1 MSKKPLKSTFS
12 VGACTL
18 VSRIFGYLRDAVIFV
33 VFGANAATDAFFVAF
48 RISNFLR
55 RLFAEG
61 AFSQAFI
68 PVMSAE
74 LEQSEARFHR
84 LIDHVCGLLALM
96 LLFITLIG
104 ILLSPWLIH
113 LFAPGFKDPQQH
125 LLASDLLTITFP
137 YLFFISLTAL
147 AGSILNIRQR
157 FAVPALT
164 PAFLNIALILA
175 AVWLAPNMDQPVTA
189 LAWGV
194 FIAGLTQLAFQIP
207 FLIAANAL
215 PQPKLSGATAAVRRI
230 LKLMLPAI
238 FGSSIVQINV
248 LINTMIASYLV
259 VGSISWLYI
268 SDRFVEL
275 PLALFGIATAT
286 VILPM
291 LSKQYVASQHRQFDQ
306 TLQWAM
312 KLSLLVSIPAMLGL
326 AALSFAI
333 LSTLVQYREFTSL
346 DAHMS
351 ALSLMAYAFG
361 LPAFIYIK
369 VLAPGFYA
377 RQDTKTPVKIG
388 LVTILINVVLNGFFL
403 WLWSQL
409 QLPAAHAGLAL
420 ATSIAAYVNAGLLF
434 MLLKRAQV
442 LKPLKNW
449 SALLLKVLLGASGM
463 LALLLWLTPPPAV
476 WSEWPGPQRFAIL
489 CALVGAG
496 LTAYSLTLLALGI
509 RPRQFRFTPKP
520 G

>member
-1 MSKKPLKSTFS
+1 MSKKPLKSAFN
-12 VGACTL
+12 VGACTFI
-18 VSRIFGYLRDAVIFV
+18 SRIFGYLRDAVIFV
-33 VFGANAATDAFFVAF
+33 VFGASAATDAFFVAF

-74 LEQSEARFHR
+74 LQQSEAKFYR
-84 LIDHVCGLLALM
+84 LIDHACGLLALI
-96 LLFITLIG
+96 LLLITLIG
-104 ILLSPWLIH
+104 VLLSPWLIH
-113 LFAPGFKDPQQH
+113 LFAPGFKDPQQQ
-125 LLASDLLTITFP
+125 LLAGDLLKITFP
-137 YLFFISLTAL
+137 YLLFISLTAL

-164 PAFLNIALILA
+164 PVFLNIALILA
-175 AVWLAPNMDQPVTA
+175 AVWLAPKMDQPVTA

-194 FIAGLTQLAFQIP
+194 LMAGIVQLAFQIP
-207 FLIAANAL
+207 FLIAAGAL
-215 PQPKLSGATAAVRRI
+215 PKPKLSGAKAAVRRI
-230 LKLMLPAI
+230 LKLMLPAV
-238 FGSSIVQINV
+238 FGSSIVQINL
-248 LINTMIASYLV
+248 LINTMIASYLMA
-259 VGSISWLYI
+259 GSISWLYI

-291 LSKQYVASQHRQFDQ
+291 LSRQYVAGQRRQFDR

-312 KLSLLVSIPAMLGL
+312 KLSLLISVPAMLGL

-333 LSTLVQYREFTSL
+333 LSTLVQYQQFTPL
-346 DAHMS
+346 DVHMA
-351 ALSLMAYAFG
+351 ALSLTAYALG

-377 RQDTKTPVKIG
+377 RQDTKTPVKVG
-388 LVTILINVVLNGFFL
+388 LVTILVNIVLNIFFL
-403 WLWSQL
+403 WLWRQW

-420 ATSIAAYVNAGLLF
+420 ATSISAYANAGLLF
-434 MLLKRAQV
+434 MLLKRSQTV
-442 LKPLKNW
+442 TPLNNW
-449 SALLLKVLLGASGM
+449 PGLLLRVLLGSAGM
-463 LALLLWLTPPPAV
+463 LALLLWLTPPLDV
-476 WSEWPGPQRFAIL
+476 WSEWPGAQRFAIL
-489 CALVGAG
+489 CALLGAG
-496 LTAYSLTLLALGI
+496 LAAYSVILLALGI
-509 RPRQFRFTPKP
+509 RPEQFRFTPKP